1 MARRVPTLLA
11 GLVLAASVGSVGVA
25 PAALAAVS
33 YANCTALQQTYAHG
47 VGKAT
52 ATDKVRGTA
61 KPVTTWK
68 KDTKAYQKAVA
79 ARPDLDRDRDGV
91 ACEKK

>member
-1 MARRVPTLLA
+1 MARRTSTLLA
-11 GLVLAASVGSVGVA
+11 GLVLAVSVGSVGVA
-25 PAALAAVS
+25 PAALAVS

-52 ATDKVRGTA
+52 ATDKVRGTT

>member
-1 MARRVPTLLA
+1 MARRAPVLLA
-11 GLVLAASVGSVGVA
+11 GLVLAATVGSVGVA
-25 PAALAAVS
+25 PAALAVS
-33 YANCTALQQTYAHG
+33 YANCAALQQTFPHG

-52 ATDKVRGTA
+52 ATDRVRGAT

-68 KDTKAYQKAVA
+68 KDTQAYQRAVA